1 MMGNHQI
8 NTCVMKNILD
18 RYIDDLAFNL
28 RNPIFAPYDDL
39 EMGKRIDGGFV
50 AIRKTQYG
58 LCEEYVFDNGHRYG
72 LFHDTNIIREGDTI
86 HDDYFIHKFIEKCI
100 YDIIVNNSECKTP
113 VIYCTPNEVEVIAD
127 SNPILMFRAVVD
139 RVNKIV
145 SVTNI
150 FVYKRY
156 CGYGKQLLKTIF
168 YRCEDLGYRLF
179 LTEMVPVFYSRM
191 KERGATIIE
200 YGNIVEITDKTNLD

>member
-1 MMGNHQI
+1 
-8 NTCVMKNILD
+8 MKNILD

-28 RNPIFAPYDDL
+28 RDPIFAPYDDL

-72 LFHDTNIIREGDTI
+72 IFHDTNIIREGDTI
-86 HDDYFIHKFIEKCI
+86 PEVYFIHKFIEKCI

-113 VIYCTPNEVEVIAD
+113 VIYCTPIEVEVIAD
-127 SNPILMFRAVVD
+127 SNPILLFRSVID
-139 RVNKIV
+139 RDKKIV

-150 FVYKRY
+150 FVYIQH
-156 CGYGKQLLKTIF
+156 CGYGKQLLKSIYSF
-168 YRCEDLGYRLF
+168 CKLLGYRLL
-179 LTEMVPVFYSRM
+179 LTEVVLPFYQSMV
-191 KERGATIIE
+191 KRGATIIE
-200 YGNIVEITDKTNLD
+200 YGNIVEITDKTNFD